1 MPTSREFVLSLKE
14 GDVIRIDGTLRVVRY
29 VRHYQNK
36 HYPPNARFGFAI
48 RRCSWTGKGYT
59 FYAAHDLMRRNV
71 ELVARNFKSK
81 LEVSDKLNKEI
92 KAMTTKR
99 DISCCDVVGVI
110 Y

>member
-1 MPTSREFVLSLKE
+1 MPTPREFILSLKE

-36 HYPPNARFGFAI
+36 YYPPNARFGFAI
-48 RRCSWTGKGYT
+48 KRCSWTGRGYT

-81 LEVSDKLNKEI
+81 LEISNKLDKEI
-92 KAMTTKR
+92 KENRVAKGIT
-99 DISCCDVVGVI
+99 CCDVVGII